1 MLFLDEERPIQPT
14 RSLWRSPN
22 RTLDRRE
29 RDFFPGKGAE
39 PTRFIGAGFQFD
51 GYGPFF
57 WKIDGVNLARLGQAI
72 GALVHQFVMRLCLPP
87 LETGEEIN
95 HVLVSLK
102 HHHGV
107 IPT

>member
-1 MLFLDEERPIQPT
+1 MRRP
-14 RSLWRSPN
+14 RSSWGSPY
-22 RTLDRRE
+22 RALGRRE
-29 RDFFPGKGAE
+29 RGVLQGEGAE
-39 PTRFIGAGFQFD
+39 PVCFIGAGFQFD

-57 WKIDGVNLARLGQAI
+57 WKIDSVNLARLGQAI
-72 GALVHQFVMRLCLPP
+72 GVLLHQFVMRLCLPP

-107 IPT
+107 DPTT